1 MKSGKRLISSAVVFC
16 YFQCLNLCFGCVCF
30 PTFAK
35 RIWSNLT
42 FILFHNKGRGINW
55 KSEFG
60 HNIRQISAHPE
71 LFCSKGQSAW
81 NISRYSNPLTDKFHL
96 FSCISWL
103 WLVKAERKCLA
114 NDLWS
119 SVNILA
125 LVEFFCGEPRKQTFR
140 VKDQKRHFAETL
152 DGIKRSSGQVHMCV
166 NFGPVLCTLC
176 KKEQLTLSV

>member
-1 MKSGKRLISSAVVFC
+1 MKSGKRFISSAVAFC

-81 NISRYSNPLTDKFHL
+81 NIPRYSNPITDKFPPIQRH
-96 FSCISWL
+96 IMIITGQSWKRAFGQRP
-103 WLVKAERKCLA
+103 LVKCQYFTTGG
-114 NDLWS
+114 
-119 SVNILA
+119 V
-125 LVEFFCGEPRKQTFR
+125 FCGEPRKQTFR
-140 VKDQKRHFAETL
+140 VKDPKRHFVERL
-152 DGIKRSSGQVHMCV
+152 GGIKRSSG
-166 NFGPVLCTLC
+166 
-176 KKEQLTLSV
+176 

>member
-1 MKSGKRLISSAVVFC
+1 MYTAYSALLPPSPMVFFHVTYFRMGFKTQKCILIQFCFIFSHSMKSGKRLISSAVVFC
-16 YFQCLNLCFGCVCF
+16 YFQSLNLCFGCVCF

-81 NISRYSNPLTDKFHL
+81 NISRYSNPITDKFLL
-96 FSCISWL
+96 FSCTSWL
-103 WLVKAERKCLA
+103 WLVEAEKECLA
-114 NDLWS
+114 NDL
-119 SVNILA
+119 
-125 LVEFFCGEPRKQTFR
+125 
-140 VKDQKRHFAETL
+140 
-152 DGIKRSSGQVHMCV
+152 
-166 NFGPVLCTLC
+166 
-176 KKEQLTLSV
+176 